1 MFLDAADRY
10 ISLGFKVFPLGHGSK
25 LPAIKGGKGFKD
37 ATDDHAKIDAWVK
50 AFPKCNIAIATG
62 EPSGIVVID
71 VDPRNGGFDT
81 LSKLA
86 GGGNLFPPRPTAKTG
101 NNGRHMY
108 FRLPPGL
115 KSSKDRLGP
124 GIDIKSTGGYVV
136 AAPSWIAPTDA
147 GPGGS
152 YQWLISPETTPIPM
166 LPRWVIERLIP
177 APKAYPKFES
187 VPSAE
192 VAQRSLEGMARR
204 LASAGKGQRN
214 NLLNWAA
221 FNAGALIREG
231 KLSGALADHR
241 LTQAALAAGLDI
253 SEIKATI
260 ASGFRG
266 GAGGN

>member
-1 MFLDAADRY
+1 MFIEAADLY

-37 ATDDHAKIDAWVK
+37 ATDDQAKIDAWAK

-71 VDPRNGGFDT
+71 VDPRNGGFDS

-86 GGGNLFPPRPTAKTG
+86 GGGNLFPACPSAKTG
-101 NNGRHMY
+101 NNGRHLY
-108 FRLPPGL
+108 FRLPSGL

-152 YQWLISPETTPIPM
+152 YQWLISPKSTAIPP
-166 LPRWVIERLIP
+166 LPRWAVEKLMP
-177 APKAYPKFES
+177 TPKLAARFEPM
-187 VPSAE
+187 VTAE
-192 VAQRSLEGMARR
+192 TAHRSLEGMARR
-204 LASAGKGQRN
+204 LATSGKGQRN
-214 NLLNWAA
+214 TLLNWAA

-241 LTQAALAAGLDI
+241 LTQAALAAGLDL

-260 ASGFRG
+260 ASGFKG
-266 GAGGN
+266 GDGGK